1 MATEKESKKYYWLKL
16 NLDFFDREEVK
27 LIENMPNGK
36 EYIIF
41 YMKLLLKSANSEG
54 RLMFREVIPYTDEML
69 ASITGTNIDV
79 VRTAVNMFIQLGMMQ
94 KLDNG
99 ALFLHEVQNMI
110 GCETEYAK
118 KKREYKDR
126 LKVNVTAAQLPKVYP
141 YKLGKC
147 EVLSY
152 EQIRLPNGTVRF
164 VDEKRYGGNGM
175 IKLAKTDGKCEKCG
189 SEENIV
195 IHHKN
200 GYSNDIED
208 LEILCKKCH
217 SAEHSRKKS
226 EVCPTDVLPMS
237 DTCPT
242 EIRQEKEIDIEK
254 EKDIDTTTK
263 IDILDKKEPEQTEEK
278 ENSSSSSFSL
288 IKNMLEQHGIS
299 NNTKLNIMVLVRDE
313 NITPERVSEVLK
325 AAQVKHWQEGA
336 IYTALRDKW
345 AINLDAEQQE
355 KQKQRE
361 RSAKIDEQNKEFSQ
375 AFQAVKDK
383 VNAERQEK
391 EELLDYFNSLS
402 KNLQTEINKI
412 ALQRAKEK
420 YPPVVC
426 VSMFKTLVIYEV
438 IREYK
443 AEKES

>member
-69 ASITGTNIDV
+69 ASITNTNIDV
-79 VRTAVNMFIQLGMMQ
+79 VRSAVKLFLSLGMMK
-94 KLDNG
+94 KLDDG

-147 EVLSY
+147 EVLSH

-242 EIRQEKEIDIEK
+242 EIRQEKEIDIEI

-263 IDILDKKEPEQTEEK
+263 IDNINYIDPETSEK
-278 ENSSSSSFSL
+278 EKDSSSSFSL

-355 KQKQRE
+355 KQRQRE

-391 EELLDYFNSLS
+391 EELLNYFNSLS
-402 KNLQTEINKI
+402 KNLQTEINNI

-420 YPPVVC
+420 YPPVVYA
-426 VSMFKTLVIYEV
+426 SMFKTLVIYEV

-443 AEKES
+443 AKGV

>member
-147 EVLSY
+147 EVLSH

-242 EIRQEKEIDIEK
+242 EIRQEKEIDIEI

-278 ENSSSSSFSL
+278 ENSSSSNDL
-288 IKNMLEQHGIS
+288 IKRMLEQHGIS
-299 NNTKLNIMVLVRDE
+299 NNTKLNIMVLVREE
-313 NITPERVSEVLK
+313 NITPERVAEVLK
-325 AAQVKHWQEGA
+325 AAQAKKWHDGA
-336 IYTALRDKW
+336 IYQALRDKW
-345 AINLDAEQQE
+345 TINLDAEQQE
-355 KQKQRE
+355 RQRQRE
-361 RSAKIDEQNKEFSQ
+361 KSAKIDEDIKKSSQ
-375 AFQAVKDK
+375 EFQAIKDK
-383 VNAERQEK
+383 VDAERQEK
-391 EELLDYFNSLS
+391 EELMEYMESLPHGIQA
-402 KNLQTEINKI
+402 NIRNT
-412 ALQRAKEK
+412 ALIRAKDK
-420 YPPVVC
+420 YPFGYKT
-426 VSMFKTLVIYEV
+426 MFGTLVIYEV

-443 AEKES
+443 AGTLKF